1 MCIIFTN
8 PASEPLLSDDWIKN
22 FYSRNKDGYGVM
34 YHIDGVLYTAK
45 GVGTEDDAV
54 AFYKEHASKGVD
66 TIFHFRLKTH
76 GAIETDQSHPYDVFE
91 NETYAVAMMHNGI
104 LFTGNADDKDKSDTW
119 HFIKNYLTPIA
130 TAHPDMLFNE
140 AFIKLLGVFIGN
152 NRFVFMSNTGQ
163 VGYVNKSQG
172 VMWGERW
179 FSNTYAWDAVKAGVI
194 KPPPKYQGYGTSR
207 LNSCYYDDF
216 DDDFDDGF
224 DDYPYVGSV
233 TKTPVIPH
241 KLDTTEPLF
250 ELFGGTLDSTK
261 YWNIFVSNTVSRNWE
276 LLEIYVDDYRLAA
289 LQEMIV
295 IDDDFLNAKI
305 EDAAS
310 RYSTANFIKYRRDVN
325 KALNGKSPWIAVNLT
340 NTYTRGLRAVMVEAS
355 STVNNR
361 KEKTA

>member
-104 LFTGNADDKDKSDTW
+104 LSTGNADDKDKSDTW

-140 AFIKLLGVFIGN
+140 AFIKLLGGFIGN

-163 VGYVNKSQG
+163 VGYVNKEQG
-172 VMWGERW
+172 VIWGERW
-179 FSNTYAWDAVKAGVI
+179 FSNTYAWDAVKAGVV
-194 KPPPKYQGYGTSR
+194 KPVPAYRGYGTGRRHS
-207 LNSCYYDDF
+207 SYYDDF
-216 DDDFDDGF
+216 DDSPHTAK
-224 DDYPYVGSV
+224 PYVP
-233 TKTPVIPH
+233 PV
-241 KLDTTEPLF
+241 KVKARDKNKPLF
-250 ELFGGTLDSTK
+250 ELFGDTLDSSR
-261 YWNIFVSNTVSRNWE
+261 YWSIYVANTAIGNWE
-276 LLEIYVDDYRLAA
+276 LLETYLDDYRLAFTER
-289 LQEMIV
+289 LVDE
-295 IDDDFLNAKI
+295 DDVVDVTKQVTVAVSIYQNANM
-305 EDAAS
+305 
-310 RYSTANFIKYRRDVN
+310 YKYRRDVN
-325 KALNGKSPWIAVNLT
+325 SALYNRSPWVVVNLT
-340 NTYTRGLRAVMVEAS
+340 NTYTKGLREAMVEAS

>member
-22 FYSRNKDGYGVM
+22 FYSRNRDGYGVM
-34 YHIDGVLYTAK
+34 YHLDGVLYTAK

-66 TIFHFRLKTH
+66 TIFHFRLQTH

-104 LFTGNADDKDKSDTW
+104 LSTGNADDKDKSDTW

-140 AFIKLLGVFIGN
+140 AFIKLLGGFIGN

-163 VGYVNKSQG
+163 VGYVNKEQG

-179 FSNTYAWDAVKAGVI
+179 FSNTYAWDAVKAGVV
-194 KPPPKYQGYGTSR
+194 KPVPAYRGYGTGR
-207 LNSCYYDDF
+207 LHSSYYDDF
-216 DDDFDDGF
+216 DDFS
-224 DDYPYVGSV
+224 YPAKPYVP
-233 TKTPVIPH
+233 PV
-241 KLDTTEPLF
+241 KFKSRDKNKPLF
-250 ELFGGTLDSTK
+250 ELFGETLTSSE
-261 YWNIFVSNTVSRNWE
+261 YWNVYVANTTIGNWE
-276 LLEIYVDDYRLAA
+276 LLEAYLDDYRLA
-289 LQEMIV
+289 LTERLVDEDDV
-295 IDDDFLNAKI
+295 IDVTKQVTM
-305 EDAAS
+305 AAS
-310 RYSTANFIKYRRDVN
+310 IYQNANMYKYRRDVN
-325 KALNGKSPWIAVNLT
+325 SALYNRSPWVVVNLT
-340 NTYTRGLRAVMVEAS
+340 NVYTRGLREAMIEAS